1 MDATEKYF
9 TLLDAI
15 DRMDS
20 CEELE
25 GAINLNELMRQAK
38 YWERQ
43 AKMSSKS

>member
-15 DRMDS
+15 DRMDD
-20 CEELE
+20 CDKELE
-25 GAINLNELMRQAK
+25 GAINSNELMRQTK

-43 AKMSSKS
+43 AKMSS